1 MTESTAPAVPVR
13 APWHYLKPD
22 FNSSSW
28 NSIEPYFK
36 ELLERPVNSKQD
48 LEKWL
53 SDQSELESV
62 LSEYNRWIY
71 VRTTVDT
78 TDAKAKADQLD
89 LYTNIFP
96 HLAAYSYELDRKL
109 ISSPFLSELDHSVYF
124 PFIRKVKGT
133 VEIFRQENVEIQS
146 RLSLRQSRY
155 DEIIGAQT
163 ISFEGNEYTMQQ
175 AQVLLKSSDRAKREA
190 VYKLMAERRAKD
202 KDELDNLLTELIGMR
217 HQLALNAGFKN
228 YTEYRFKELGRF
240 DYSADDCITFHQSVK
255 DTVCPLLDILMEE
268 RKKMIGVDVLKPW
281 DTDADKPGEKA
292 LRPAST
298 GAELIQKTIDCFR
311 HLDSYFAE
319 RIEIMRAMNY
329 LDVESRVGKGPGGY
343 NMSMPEI
350 GVPFIFMNAANAEH
364 DLITMVHEG
373 GHAVHTFLSHPLPLT
388 ALKDVPSEIAEVA
401 SMGMELMTIPYW
413 SEFYA
418 TEEEVTRARKNH
430 LKYIVNVLA
439 KTCLGDAFQ
448 HWLYNNPTHSVQER
462 RSKWIELSRFFTS
475 SLVDYSGFEYDLE
488 IGYQRIMHFYAV
500 PFYYIEYAFA
510 ELGAIAL
517 YKNFK
522 ADRQKAISDYKAAL
536 TLGYTKTI
544 PEFYAT
550 AGVRFD
556 FSKKYVSELVQFL
569 QAEIAG

>member
-96 HLAAYSYELDRKL
+96 HFAAYSYELDRKL

-401 SMGMELMTIPYW
+401 SMGMELMTMPYW

-448 HWLYNNPTHSVQER
+448 HWLYNNPTHTVQER